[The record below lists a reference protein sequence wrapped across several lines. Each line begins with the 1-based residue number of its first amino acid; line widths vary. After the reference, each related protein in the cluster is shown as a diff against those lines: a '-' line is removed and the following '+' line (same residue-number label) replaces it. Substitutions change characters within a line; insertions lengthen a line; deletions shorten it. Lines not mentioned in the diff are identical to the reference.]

1 MIFRTKH
8 KGTKQLSTV
17 RLTLRPFAPQ
27 DAESCLRNWAADE
40 EIYRYLS
47 AQPQTADE
55 VREWLSSAD
64 EAYAD
69 PRTYYWAIEET
80 HCGEVVGEL
89 FVDNFGTSSRRCE
102 MDWKIGTAFQGKGYA
117 AEAARAAIEYLIREV
132 GFHRIEAKC
141 CTENTASERVMQKL
155 GINKEGI
162 LRERFC
168 GKDGRW
174 HDLAEYSLLAHDL

>member
-1 MIFRTKH
+1 MIFQAKH

-55 VREWLSSAD
+55 VQEWLSSAD
-64 EAYAD
+64 KAYAD
-69 PRTYYWAIEET
+69 PRTYYWTIEET
-80 HCGEVVGEL
+80 HSGEVVGEL

-162 LRERFC
+162 LRERFY

>member
-1 MIFRTKH
+1 MIFQTKH

-69 PRTYYWAIEET
+69 PRTYDWAIEEA

-117 AEAARAAIEYLIREV
+117 AEPPAPPSSIVLDPRSGLSPHRSQVLHRKHRLRARD
-132 GFHRIEAKC
+132 AKAGH
-141 CTENTASERVMQKL
+141 E
-155 GINKEGI
+155 
-162 LRERFC
+162 
-168 GKDGRW
+168 
-174 HDLAEYSLLAHDL
+174 

>member
-55 VREWLSSAD
+55 VREWLSSAN

-69 PRTYYWAIEET
+69 PCTYYWAIEET
-80 HCGEVVGEL
+80 HSGEVVGEL
-89 FVDNFGTSSRRCE
+89 FVDNFGTSSRWCE

-155 GINKEGI
+155 GMNKEGI

-174 HDLAEYSLLAHDL
+174 HDLAEYSLLAHGL

>member
-1 MIFRTKH
+1 MIFQTKH

-27 DAESCLRNWAADE
+27 DAESYLRNWAADE

-80 HCGEVVGEL
+80 HSGEVVGEL

-117 AEAARAAIEYLIREV
+117 AEAARAAIEYWIREV

-155 GINKEGI
+155 GMNKEGI

-174 HDLAEYSLLAHDL
+174 HDLAEYSLLEHDL

>member
-1 MIFRTKH
+1 MIFQTKH
-8 KGTKQLSTV
+8 KGTKQLSTA

-55 VREWLSSAD
+55 VREWLFSAD
-64 EAYAD
+64 KASAD

-80 HCGEVVGEL
+80 HSGEVVGEL
-89 FVDNFGTSSRRCE
+89 FVDNFGTSNRWYE
-102 MDWKIGTAFQGKGYA
+102 MDWKIGTSFQGKGYA

-132 GFHRIEAKC
+132 GFHRIE
-141 CTENTASERVMQKL
+141 NTASERVMQKL
-155 GINKEGI
+155 GMNKEGI

-174 HDLAEYSLLAHDL
+174 HDLAGYSLLAHDL

>member
-1 MIFRTKH
+1 MIFQTKH

-64 EAYAD
+64 ESYAD

-80 HCGEVVGEL
+80 HSGEVVGEL
-89 FVDNFGTSSRRCE
+89 FVDNFGASSRQCE

-155 GINKEGI
+155 GMNKEGI
-162 LRERFC
+162 LRERFY
-168 GKDGRW
+168 GKDARW

>member
-1 MIFRTKH
+1 M
-8 KGTKQLSTV
+8 Q
-17 RLTLRPFAPQ
+17 
-27 DAESCLRNWAADE
+27 
-40 EIYRYLS
+40 
-47 AQPQTADE
+47 
-55 VREWLSSAD
+55 EWLSSAD

-80 HCGEVVGEL
+80 HSGEVVGEL
-89 FVDNFGTSSRRCE
+89 FVDNFGTSSRWCE

-155 GINKEGI
+155 GMNKEGI
-162 LRERFC
+162 LRERFY

>member
-1 MIFRTKH
+1 MH
-8 KGTKQLSTV
+8 S
-17 RLTLRPFAPQ
+17 
-27 DAESCLRNWAADE
+27 
-40 EIYRYLS
+40 
-47 AQPQTADE
+47 
-55 VREWLSSAD
+55 
-64 EAYAD
+64 
-69 PRTYYWAIEET
+69 
-80 HCGEVVGEL
+80 GEVVGKL
-89 FVDNFGTSSRRCE
+89 FVDNFGTSSRRYE

-117 AEAARAAIEYLIREV
+117 AEAAIEYLIREV

-155 GINKEGI
+155 GMI

>member
-1 MIFRTKH
+1 MIFQTKH
-8 KGTKQLSTV
+8 KGTKQLSSV

-69 PRTYYWAIEET
+69 PCTYYWAIEET
-80 HCGEVVGEL
+80 HSGEVVGEL

-102 MDWKIGTAFQGKGYA
+102 MDWKIGTAFQGNGYA

-155 GINKEGI
+155 GMNKEGK
-162 LRERFC
+162 LRERFYS
-168 GKDGRW
+168 KDGRW
-174 HDLAEYSLLAHDL
+174 YDSVEYSLLAHDL